1 MVTNCKRACT
11 ALGCPPD
18 ASDELVV
25 QAYHSQIRCDPNL
38 LPTYLFCLDHL
49 ADVRGSERLRT
60 ECELEKSRGRPAY
73 DRQRLLEAYTDIGMD
88 VEAQLD
94 DEHIMGVFS
103 SRLSDMPAHE
113 IGLRESLRIIGHH
126 RGSMNI
132 MAFADNVVNDY
143 GQALAYL
150 GAQPDTADEFLESL
164 VAAKRE
170 EPNFDEETTTRALQ
184 LIAEERKSG
193 PLKKWLDS
201 TSSTEHVM
209 DTAEAYRALGLDN
222 RSIDDELVLVG
233 YQAAVIENPTNVQ
246 YYDRALEAIAQERGS
261 SILQEH
267 LHPSTAQAQERSS
280 QEPVGL
286 DNIGN
291 TCYLNSLLQ
300 YFFTMRELREIVL
313 NFDHYKMIVSD
324 ANLAKKTVGQRKVTK
339 KEVETAQKFVMSL
352 AGLFRGMIETPQ
364 YTIRP
369 EKELA
374 RLTLETDGARK
385 RRRSTLIGAKP
396 SLGEASSLTIIEP
409 VLPEGPSNTDYTG
422 MVLLSPVETIAP
434 KISFGTEGAKE
445 GQDDDT
451 VVVTK
456 QEPNANDNSSEATL
470 VSRPGS
476 IDTPIDEMPT
486 FENQQAVLDDKE
498 NLSPT
503 KQSLPSIDT
512 DYDNVEP
519 LAPAS
524 PSKVNAQAGLLE
536 KKSTEDVETAPMQ
549 YAPPPG
555 APPATY
561 APPPGKPPPVPP
573 RKPAEPITNI
583 LEEYARQQDVT
594 EVNAHCLFQF
604 SNAIRA
610 LGADGT
616 GEQIDEIHNTFFGQN
631 QSHAVPETEKLPPVL
646 FSGAIARVAEKPA
659 NVYAALDTDYDLS
672 DQGNGTQAYVSM
684 TRPPP
689 VLSIH
694 LDRVSWDRETMRP
707 GKLNDHVDVPETI
720 FLDRYMESEPDS
732 DLMQRRTQTWK
743 LKSQLAELLKRLK
756 IIQTPSTTAPDLPT
770 LFEQAADLLEHL
782 ENAFPGSTDSD
793 VERSDPAV
801 SSLGIP
807 GSTIDFFSS
816 RASNLRKD
824 VKDLNEKITNLQQQ
838 IKEAFA
844 DMRNH
849 PYRLHGA
856 FFHRGGPTGGHYWVY
871 IYDHVNEV
879 WRKYNDDYVTKVTNL
894 NEIFG
899 EPQQSG
905 NTYNVPANPYFLVYI
920 QQDKIDQVV
929 ETVKRDI
936 VYAEPGGPP
945 PALPPRGQ
953 RLGKMMNQMSEMPPS
968 EINRDSEGDVEM
980 VEYANGEPNNPLE
993 HQVSNSRS
1001 YVNPDSAIEKFGDW
1015 DDSELMVGGH
1025 KPKW

>member
-1 MVTNCKRACT
+1 MHVAN
-11 ALGCPPD
+11 
-18 ASDELVV
+18 
-25 QAYHSQIRCDPNL
+25 
-38 LPTYLFCLDHL
+38 
-49 ADVRGSERLRT
+49 VRGSERLRT
-60 ECELEKSRGRPAY
+60 EHELERSRGRPAY
-73 DRQRLLEAYTDIGMD
+73 DGQRLLDAYVDIGMD

-113 IGLRESLRIIGHH
+113 SRLRESLKIIGHH
-126 RGSMNI
+126 RESMTI
-132 MAFADNVVNDY
+132 MAFADNVVNNY
-143 GQALAYL
+143 AQALAYL
-150 GAQPDTADEFLESL
+150 GAHPDTADEFLESL
-164 VAAKRE
+164 VAAKRG
-170 EPNFDEETTTRALQ
+170 EPDFDEETTTRALQ
-184 LIAEERKSG
+184 MIAEERKSA

-222 RSIDDELVLVG
+222 RSIDDETVLVG
-233 YQAAVIENPTNVQ
+233 YQAAVIDNAANVE
-246 YYDRALEAIAQERGS
+246 YFNRALETIAQERGS
-261 SILQEH
+261 STLQEH
-267 LHPSTAQAQERSS
+267 LHPNTAQAQERSS

-324 ANLAKKTVGQRKVTK
+324 ANISKKTVGQRKVTK
-339 KEVETAQKFVMSL
+339 KEVETAQKFVVSL
-352 AGLFRGMIETPQ
+352 AGLFRGMIETPE
-364 YTIRP
+364 YAIRP

-385 RRRSTLIGAKP
+385 RRRSTLIGTKP
-396 SLGEASSLTIIEP
+396 SLGEASSQPINEP
-409 VLPEGPSNTDYTG
+409 VLPKGQSNTDYTD
-422 MVLLSPVETIAP
+422 MAVASPIETVAP
-434 KISFGTEGAKE
+434 KVSFSTEGSRE
-445 GQDDDT
+445 IQDEDT

-456 QEPNANDNSSEATL
+456 QEPNAHDNSSEATL

-476 IDTPIDEMPT
+476 IDTPVDEMPT

-503 KQSLPSIDT
+503 KENLLSIDT
-512 DYDNVEP
+512 DLGDVEP

-524 PSKVNAQAGLLE
+524 PSKMNAQAGLLE
-536 KKSTEDVETAPMQ
+536 KKSTEESETAPIQ

-555 APPATY
+555 APPITY

-573 RKPAEPITNI
+573 RKPVEPITNI

-616 GEQIDEIHNTFFGQN
+616 GEQIDEIHSTFFGQN

-659 NVYAALDTDYDLS
+659 DVYAALDTDYDLS

-707 GKLNDHVDVPETI
+707 GKLNDHVNVPETI
-720 FLDRYMESEPDS
+720 FLDRYMESAPDS
-732 DLMQRRTQTWK
+732 DLMQRRTQTWRF
-743 LKSQLAELLKRLK
+743 KSQLAELLKRRK
-756 IIQTPSTTAPDLPT
+756 IMQTPSITAPDLPT
-770 LFEQAADLLEHL
+770 LFEQAADILEHL
-782 ENAFPGSTDSD
+782 ENAFPGSTDDD
-793 VERSDPAV
+793 VETSDPAV
-801 SSLGIP
+801 ASLGIP
-807 GSTIDFFSS
+807 ESLTEFFAN
-816 RASNLRKD
+816 RASNVRKD
-824 VKDLNEKITNLQQQ
+824 IEDLNGRIVDLQQQ

-849 PYRLHGA
+849 PYRLHAA

-871 IYDHVNEV
+871 IYDHVNEI

-920 QQDKIDQVV
+920 QQDKINQVV

-936 VYAEPGGPP
+936 VYAEPDGPP

-953 RLGKMMNQMSEMPPS
+953 RLGKMMNQMSEMPPGA
-968 EINRDSEGDVEM
+968 IKTDNEGDVEM
-980 VEYANGEPNNPLE
+980 VEYVNGEPNNPLE
-993 HQVSNSRS
+993 HQTSPG
-1001 YVNPDSAIEKFGDW
+1001 YVDPEPVIEKFGDW

-1025 KPKW
+1025 RPKW

>member
-1 MVTNCKRACT
+1 M
-11 ALGCPPD
+11 LGCPSD
-18 ASDELVV
+18 ASDELVI
-25 QAYHSQIRCDPNL
+25 QAYHYQCRCTPDRL
-38 LPTYLFCLDHL
+38 GKCLSALMYLVD
-49 ADVRGSERLRT
+49 DRGSERLRT
-60 ECELEKSRGRPAY
+60 EYDLERSRGRVAY
-73 DRQRLLEAYTDIGMD
+73 DSERLFEAYADIGMD
-88 VEAQLD
+88 ADAQLD
-94 DEHIMGVFS
+94 DDHIMGVFS

-113 IGLRESLRIIGHH
+113 TRLRESLKIIGHH
-126 RGSMNI
+126 RGSMKI
-132 MAFADNVVNDY
+132 IAFADNIVNNY
-143 GQALAYL
+143 EQALVYL
-150 GAQPDTADEFLESL
+150 GAQRDTADEFLESL
-164 VAAKRE
+164 VAARRG
-170 EPNFDEETTTRALQ
+170 EPDFDEETTTRALHM
-184 LIAEERKSG
+184 IAEERKSG

-222 RSIDDELVLVG
+222 RMIDDDTVLVG
-233 YQAAVIENPTNVQ
+233 YQTAVMDNAANVE
-246 YYDRALEAIAQERGS
+246 YFNRALETIAQERGS
-261 SILQEH
+261 STLQEH
-267 LHPSTAQAQERSS
+267 LHPNTAQAQERSS

-324 ANLAKKTVGQRKVTK
+324 ANLSQKTVGQRKVSK
-339 KEVETAQKFVMSL
+339 REVETAQKFVVSL

-364 YTIRP
+364 YAIRP

-374 RLTLETDGARK
+374 RLTLETDSVRK
-385 RRRSTLIGAKP
+385 RRRSTLIGSKP
-396 SLGEASSLTIIEP
+396 SLGEASSQAIIEP
-409 VLPEGPSNTDYTG
+409 VMPKRQGHTDYTD
-422 MVLLSPVETIAP
+422 MAVASPVETVAP
-434 KISFGTEGAKE
+434 KVSFSTERPQE
-445 GQDDDT
+445 IQDDDT
-451 VVVTK
+451 VMVTK
-456 QEPNANDNSSEATL
+456 QEGNAHDNSSEATL
-470 VSRPGS
+470 VSRPSS
-476 IDTPIDEMPT
+476 IDTPVDELPT

-503 KQSLPSIDT
+503 KENLPSIDT
-512 DYDNVEP
+512 DLGNVEP

-524 PSKVNAQAGLLE
+524 PSKINAQAGFLE
-536 KKSTEDVETAPMQ
+536 KKSTEESESAPIQ

-555 APPATY
+555 APPTTY
-561 APPPGKPPPVPP
+561 APPSGKPPPVPP

-616 GEQIDEIHNTFFGQN
+616 GEQIDEIHSTFFGQN
-631 QSHAVPETEKLPPVL
+631 QSHPVPETERPPPVL
-646 FSGAIARVAEKPA
+646 FSGAIGRVAEKPA
-659 NVYAALDTDYDLS
+659 DVYAALDTDYDLS

-694 LDRVSWDRETMRP
+694 LDRVSWDREAMRP
-707 GKLNDHVDVPETI
+707 SKLNDHINVPETI
-720 FLDRYMESEPDS
+720 FLDRYMESGPDS
-732 DLMQRRTQTWK
+732 DLMQRRTQTWRFK
-743 LKSQLAELLKRLK
+743 RQLAELLERRKT
-756 IIQTPSTTAPDLPT
+756 IQTPSVTAPDLAT
-770 LFEQAADLLEHL
+770 LYEQAADILEHL
-782 ENAFPGSTDSD
+782 ENAFPGGTDDDD
-793 VERSDPAV
+793 VETSDPAV
-801 SSLGIP
+801 ASLGIP
-807 GSTIDFFSS
+807 DSLPEFFSH
-816 RASNLRKD
+816 RASNVRKD
-824 VKDLNEKITNLQQQ
+824 IEDLNGQIMDLQQQ

-849 PYRLHGA
+849 PYRLHAA

-871 IYDHVNEV
+871 IYDHVNEI

-920 QQDKIDQVV
+920 QQDKINQVV

-936 VYAEPGGPP
+936 VYAEPDGPP

-953 RLGKMMNQMSEMPPS
+953 RLGKIMNQMSEMPPGAMKTD
-968 EINRDSEGDVEM
+968 NEGDVEM
-980 VEYANGEPNNPLE
+980 VEYANGEPTISLE
-993 HQVSNSRS
+993 HQMSTP
-1001 YVNPDSAIEKFGDW
+1001 YVNPEPAIEKFGDW
-1015 DDSELMVGGH
+1015 DDSELTVGGH
-1025 KPKW
+1025 RPKW